1 MDKHSSFMKTLEN
14 YVGEKFYNIDLRL
27 QDPLDDVSKNREREG
42 LR

>member
-1 MDKHSSFMKTLEN
+1 MDKHLSFTQSFEN

-27 QDPLDDVSKNREREG
+27 EDPLDDVSKNRDREG